1 MLFGIPLGQSVLH
14 DTAKAHEQV
23 GGNVV
28 IGRDYG
34 GLVAHGEVVVSNGM
48 LVVYASPSID
58 VEESTYS
65 EISLASDT
73 LYNYIHYFLRV
84 VYALAYLKYRVVHLA
99 ATHHLLTSNEKLHH
113 SMYIKAQL
121 LFDVSKMLASTR
133 WTTLYLSYLN

>member
-65 EISLASDT
+65 EISSASDT
-73 LYNYIHYFLRV
+73 LYNLYSLFSFSRLCFS
-84 VYALAYLKYRVVHLA
+84 
-99 ATHHLLTSNEKLHH
+99 LLEIQGGPSGRNTPFAD
-113 SMYIKAQL
+113 IK
-121 LFDVSKMLASTR
+121 
-133 WTTLYLSYLN
+133 